1 MPDDFTDALFIAQTL
16 LHGRAAEAPL
26 TREIIAEEVERA
38 LAIKPRWRE
47 TIDSGALCR
56 ELETRF
62 NIWIGQERTLVGDD
76 DHRAW
81 LTAER
86 KQDFRYW
93 SRYRQH
99 VAADLAPS
107 TVEAIDRVTDRI
119 LGLLEDPHRDGGWD
133 RRGLVVGHVQSGK
146 TANYIGL
153 TCKAADAGYQLII
166 VLAGLHKNLRSQTQM
181 RLDDGFLGYETMPPG
196 EAARR
201 PFNPVGVGLID
212 QTLRPNYVTNRSDN
226 GDFSRAV
233 ANNMGINPGGPPL
246 LFVVKKNSRVLR
258 NLLDWVNWAA
268 NGRDPETGRP
278 LVRGVPLLVVD
289 DEADHASVDTREQSF
304 DEEGNPDPDH
314 DPTAINSCVR
324 RLLRAFEKSAYVGY
338 TATPFANIFIH
349 ERGETAEEGEDLFPR
364 SFIIN
369 LSAPSNYVGPARV
382 FGLDAQADNEA
393 ATDPLPL
400 TRIVTD
406 HADTLGMDERN
417 GWIPPRHL
425 NGHLPLF
432 NGADEVPP
440 SLREAIRSFILTCA
454 ARRARGQIHE
464 HNSMLI
470 HVTRFTSVQHAVRT
484 QVEAELTA
492 IRRRLQR
499 GDGAAPDR
507 LLDELRALWE
517 RDFVPTSAAVQTA
530 VDDPTL
536 VPVAWR
542 QVEAHVANAAHDIHI
557 REING
562 SAGDILEYERHR
574 ETGFN
579 VIAIGGDKLSRGLT
593 LEGLSVSYF
602 LRASR
607 MYDTLMQMGRW
618 FGYRPGYLDLCRLY
632 TTPDL
637 EEWFQ
642 YIAEASEELRRE
654 FDHMVAVGGTPRDYG
669 LRVRSHPVLMV
680 TSRVKMRHGATL
692 QLSFDSDT
700 PETVVFHRDAAIL
713 RNNFRSTEM
722 LIGQLGPP
730 HDAPVVRDRSSGQH
744 QWENTHLWRSVPA
757 TAILAFLSGYGTH
770 PSAVRVNPRLLVQYI
785 ERQVARGELVDWSVV
800 LFGNGQGAPATVGGL
815 NVALTVRSPNERSRN
830 LAEQKR
836 DGVFL
841 IRRLLSPRDP
851 AIDLD
856 AAQYA
861 AAFQETLAGWQP
873 DRGRSASR
881 TPPDYPSTRAI
892 SAQRAS
898 SRGLLMLYALD
909 PQLGEIEIDHPLMGF
924 AIGFPESVNAP
935 RITYQVNNVYW
946 TQELGTS

>member
-1 MPDDFTDALFIAQTL
+1 MPDDFSDALFIAQTL
-16 LHGRAAEAPL
+16 IQGRAAEAPL
-26 TREIIAEEVERA
+26 TREMIAEEVARA
-38 LAIKPRWRE
+38 LAIKPRWQE
-47 TIDSGALCR
+47 TVDSDALCR

-86 KQDFRYW
+86 KEDWRYW
-93 SRYRQH
+93 SRYRQY
-99 VAADLAPS
+99 AATDLAPS
-107 TVEAIDRVTDRI
+107 SIDAMDRVTDRV
-119 LGLLEDPHRDGGWD
+119 LGLLEDPRREGAWD

-153 TCKAADAGYQLII
+153 ICKAADAGYQLII

-181 RLDDGFLGYETMPPG
+181 RLDEGFLGYETMPPR
-196 EAARR
+196 EAQRR
-201 PFNPVGVGLID
+201 PLNPVGVGLIN
-212 QTLRPNYVTNRSDN
+212 QALRPNYVTNRSDN

-268 NGRDPETGRP
+268 NGHDPESGRP
-278 LVRGVPLLVVD
+278 LVRGVPLLVID
-289 DEADHASVDTREQSF
+289 DEADHASVDTREQVF
-304 DEEGNPDPDH
+304 DEDGNPDPDH
-314 DPTAINSCVR
+314 DPTAINRYVR
-324 RLLRAFEKSAYVGY
+324 QLLRAFEKSAYVGF

-349 ERGETAEEGEDLFPR
+349 ERGATAEEGEDVFPR

-369 LSAPSNYVGPARV
+369 LSAPSNYIGPARV
-382 FGLDAQADNEA
+382 FGLEPLAEDNAPIEA
-393 ATDPLPL
+393 LPL
-400 TRIVTD
+400 TRLVTD
-406 HADTLGMDERN
+406 HADSLDLDEPN
-417 GWIPPRHL
+417 GWMPPRHR
-425 NGHLPLF
+425 NGHVPLF

-440 SLREAIRSFILTCA
+440 SLRDAIRSFVLTCA
-454 ARRARGQIHE
+454 ARRARGQDRK
-464 HNSMLI
+464 HNSMLV
-470 HVTRFTSVQHAVRT
+470 HVTRYTSVQHAVRN

-499 GDGAAPDR
+499 GDGSAPNR
-507 LLDELRALWE
+507 LLGELRALWE
-517 RDFVPTSAAVQTA
+517 RDFVPTSAAVRAA

-536 VPVAWR
+536 VPVSWDD
-542 QVEAHVANAAHDIHI
+542 VEAHLANCVADIHI

-562 SAGDILEYERHR
+562 TAGDILEYERHK

-642 YIAEASEELRRE
+642 HIAEASEELRRE

-680 TSRVKMRHGATL
+680 TSRVKMRHGTTL

-700 PETVVFHRDAAIL
+700 PETVVFHREENIL
-713 RNNFRSTEM
+713 RGNLRTTEQ
-722 LIGQLGPP
+722 LITQLGPP
-730 HDAPVVRDRSSGQH
+730 DEPPVVRDRSFGQQ
-744 QWENTHLWRSVPA
+744 QWENTHLWRSAPA
-757 TAILAFLSGYGTH
+757 ASIMAFLAGYTAH
-770 PSAVRVNPRLLVQYI
+770 PSAVRVNPRLLSQYI
-785 ERQVARGELVDWSVV
+785 ERQVARGELVEWSVV
-800 LFGNGQGAPATVGGL
+800 LFGNGEGDSIVVGGL
-815 NVALTVRSPNERSRN
+815 DVNLTIRSQNTRSRSSD
-830 LAEQKR
+830 EQR
-836 DGVFL
+836 REGVYL

-856 AAQYA
+856 SAQYDA
-861 AAFQETLAGWQP
+861 ASQETLAGWQP
-873 DRGRSASR
+873 DRGRSAST

-898 SRGLLMLYALD
+898 GRGLLMLYAVD
-909 PQLGEIEIDHPLMGF
+909 TQGEVEGGVPLIGF

-946 TQELGTS
+946 NQELGSG

>member
-1 MPDDFTDALFIAQTL
+1 
-16 LHGRAAEAPL
+16 
-26 TREIIAEEVERA
+26 
-38 LAIKPRWRE
+38 
-47 TIDSGALCR
+47 LCR

-62 NIWIGQERTLVGDD
+62 NIWIGQERTLVGND

-86 KQDFRYW
+86 KQDWRYW

-107 TVEAIDRVTDRI
+107 SVDAMDRATDRV
-119 LGLLEDPHRDGGWD
+119 LGLLEDPSREGAWD

-146 TANYIGL
+146 TGNYTGL
-153 TCKAADAGYQLII
+153 ICKAADAGYQLII

-181 RLDDGFLGYETMPPG
+181 RLDEGFLGYETMPPR
-196 EAARR
+196 EAQRR
-201 PFNPVGVGLID
+201 PLNPVGVGLVD

-278 LVRGVPLLVVD
+278 LVRGVPLLVID
-289 DEADHASVDTREQSF
+289 DEADHASVDTREQIF
-304 DEEGNPDPDH
+304 DENGNPDPDH

-324 RLLRAFEKSAYVGY
+324 QLLRAFEKSAYVGY

-349 ERGETAEEGEDLFPR
+349 ERGATAEEGEDLFPR

-382 FGLDAQADNEA
+382 FGLEPLDDNNDPI
-393 ATDPLPL
+393 DPLPL
-400 TRIVTD
+400 TRLVTD
-406 HADTLGMDERN
+406 HADSLGMDERN
-417 GWIPPRHL
+417 GWMPPRHR
-425 NGHLPLF
+425 NGHVPLN
-432 NGADEVPP
+432 NGADELPP
-440 SLREAIRSFILTCA
+440 SLREAIRAFILTCA
-454 ARRARGQIHE
+454 ARRVRGHTRS
-464 HNSMLI
+464 HNSMLV
-470 HVTRFTSVQHAVRT
+470 HVTRFTNVQRAVRN
-484 QVEAELTA
+484 QVEAELTS

-499 GDGAAPDR
+499 GDGSAPSR
-507 LLDELRALWE
+507 LVDELRTLWE
-517 RDFVPTSAAVQTA
+517 RDFAPTSEAVREA

-536 VPVAWR
+536 VPVSWSG
-542 QVEAHVANAAHDIHI
+542 VEANLANTAHDIHI

-562 SAGDILEYERHR
+562 TAGDILEYERHQD
-574 ETGFN
+574 TGFN

-642 YIAEASEELRRE
+642 HIAEASEELRRE

-680 TSRVKMRHGATL
+680 TSRVKMRHGTTL

-700 PETVVFHRDAAIL
+700 PETVVFHRDETIIRDNL
-713 RNNFRSTEM
+713 RATE
-722 LIGQLGPP
+722 LLVSQLG
-730 HDAPVVRDRSSGQH
+730 APNETPVIRDRSTGQH
-744 QWENTHLWRSVPA
+744 QWDSTHLWRSVRPEP
-757 TAILAFLSGYGTH
+757 ILAFLAGYATH
-770 PSAVRVNPRLLVQYI
+770 PSAVRVNPRLLTQYI
-785 ERQVARGELVDWSVV
+785 ERQVGRGELVDWSVV
-800 LFGNGQGAPATVGGL
+800 LFGNGQGGPAAVGAL
-815 NVALTVRSPNERSRN
+815 NVSLTIRSPNERSRS
-830 LAEQKR
+830 LAEQRR
-836 DGVFL
+836 DGVYL

-856 AAQYA
+856 SAQYEGA
-861 AAFQETLAGWQP
+861 LQETQAGWQP
-873 DRGRSASR
+873 DRGRSAST

-892 SAQRAS
+892 SAQRQRT
-898 SRGLLMLYALD
+898 RGLLMLYALD
-909 PQLGEIEIDHPLMGF
+909 PRQGEVDLDIPLIGF
-924 AIGFPESVNAP
+924 AIGFPESVDAP
-935 RITYQVNNVYW
+935 RITYEVNNVYW
-946 TQELGTS
+946 TQELGTG